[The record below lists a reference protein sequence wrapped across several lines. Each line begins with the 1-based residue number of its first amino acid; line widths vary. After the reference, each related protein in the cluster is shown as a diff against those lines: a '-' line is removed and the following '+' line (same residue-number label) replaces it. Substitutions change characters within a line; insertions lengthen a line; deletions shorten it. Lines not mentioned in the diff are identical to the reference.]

1 MKVSNPSVFSNVFY
15 ESPKLKNWMC
25 ELCTFSQIWSQLY
38 TKVMYCVCRLFVA
51 SRDAISKSLYD
62 RLFRWI
68 VNRINQLLAPSAE
81 DIAVAKEIG
90 KTALDVCT
98 CLYSCE
104 FC

>member
-1 MKVSNPSVFSNVFY
+1 MKVSNPSVFSNIFY
-15 ESPKLKNWMC
+15 ESPKLKN
-25 ELCTFSQIWSQLY
+25 WSQLY
-38 TKVMYCVCRLFVA
+38 TKVMYCVCCLFVA

-90 KTALDVCT
+90 KTALNVCT